1 MDKDQSLQRL
11 DDWQVVSQLLPQGWE
26 QAARR
31 LGALRRARGIPNA
44 NVLLRVLMVHLADGC
59 SLKET
64 ALRARQ
70 AGWCTISSVAVFKRL
85 QAAEPWLRW
94 LAEQLWHGAPAAI
107 IPSGYRVRAVDATT
121 VEEQG
126 TTGTN
131 WRVHY
136 VINLADLQCDFVE
149 LTDVHGGE
157 TFRRIPVSRG
167 DLLLGDRAYG
177 TPPGIDHVV
186 GQSGSVLVR
195 VNPKALPL
203 LRRARSTNPAGHSL
217 EGPPCGRGGRMAGMG
232 PCPRPR
238 DPRPIDRRET
248 GASGGSL
255 CALASAQEGPAKT
268 EAALESGAVPGRICL
283 RLDHDPLGRHEFGS
297 SLGGLPC
304 TLADRIG
311 LQTDEIDHGSWAV
324 AQAVGGQ
331 RTGLDS
337 REALRGP
344 ADRTAPGRG
353 GAFFPL
359 GIWIGC
365 QGGAGGVRCVTST
378 VNWSRR

>member
-1 MDKDQSLQRL
+1 MDKNQSLQRL
-11 DDWQVVSQLLPQGWE
+11 DDWQVVCQLLPQGWE

-85 QAAEPWLRW
+85 QAAEQWLRW

-107 IPSGYRVRAVDATT
+107 IHSGYRVRAVDATT

-136 VINLADLQCDFVE
+136 VINLADLQCDFFE

-203 LRRARSTNPAGHSL
+203 YDAHGRRIPLVTRLKALRVGAVGEWPAWVHVRGREIPGRLIAVKLGCQAARCARSRVRRKAQRKQKRLSKAALFLAGYVFVWTTIPSDVMNSAQVLEVYRARWQIELAFK
-217 EGPPCGRGGRMAGMG
+217 RMKSIMG
-232 PCPRPR
+232 LGQLPKLS
-238 DPRPIDRRET
+238 E
-248 GASGGSL
+248 
-255 CALASAQEGPAKT
+255 ASARAWIHGKLFVALLIERLLD
-268 EAALESGAVPGRICL
+268 AAEHFSPWGY
-283 RLDHDPLGRHEFGS
+283 RLDAKAEP
-297 SLGGLPC
+297 
-304 TLADRIG
+304 
-311 LQTDEIDHGSWAV
+311 V
-324 AQAVGGQ
+324 A
-331 RTGLDS
+331 
-337 REALRGP
+337 
-344 ADRTAPGRG
+344 
-353 GAFFPL
+353 
-359 GIWIGC
+359 
-365 QGGAGGVRCVTST
+365 
-378 VNWSRR
+378 